1 MKNTIKNFALL
12 DKIQA
17 MQLKISKC
25 FESKNIIYCN
35 SIFVQL
41 PTIQFKIAELNIISG
56 LKREDTITMTFK
68 ENRDYTATLF
78 VIETTRKINTN
89 EAEKLKK
96 LFTKTYHITKIVY
109 TENEATAQAK
119 EFENDMEFLEDIV
132 KEEREKVEI
141 DEIIDKNTIEDI
153 NKNSLET
160 IETLINNRE
169 EKEEKR
175 EWVKVES
182 EEIEID
188 YENNKIT
195 VINNPLINNNNE

>member
-1 MKNTIKNFALL
+1 MKNTIKNFAFLN
-12 DKIQA
+12 KIQGL
-17 MQLKISKC
+17 QLKISKC

-35 SIFVQL
+35 SIFVQF
-41 PTIQFKIAELNIISG
+41 PTVQIKIAELNIISG

-78 VIETTRKINTN
+78 VITTTRKINTN

-132 KEEREKVEI
+132 KEERE
-141 DEIIDKNTIEDI
+141 
-153 NKNSLET
+153 
-160 IETLINNRE
+160 
-169 EKEEKR
+169 EK
-175 EWVKVES
+175 
-182 EEIEID
+182 
-188 YENNKIT
+188 
-195 VINNPLINNNNE
+195 INNPLINNNNE

>member
-1 MKNTIKNFALL
+1 MKNTIKNFAFL
-12 DKIQA
+12 DKIQG

-35 SIFVQL
+35 SIFVQF
-41 PTIQFKIAELNIISG
+41 PTVQIKIAELNIISG

-68 ENRDYTATLF
+68 KNIDYTATLF

-96 LFTKTYHITKIVY
+96 LFTKTYHITKIIY

-119 EFENDMEFLEDIV
+119 EFENDMEFLEDII

-160 IETLINNRE
+160 IETLINNK
-169 EKEEKR
+169 EKKEIKK
-175 EWVKVES
+175 EWVNVES
-182 EEIEID
+182 EEVEID
-188 YENNKIT
+188 FKTIK
-195 VINNPLINNNNE
+195 LQ

>member
-1 MKNTIKNFALL
+1 MKNTIKNFAFL
-12 DKIQA
+12 DKIQI
-17 MQLKISKC
+17 MQQKISKC

-35 SIFVQL
+35 SIFVQF
-41 PTIQFKIAELNIISG
+41 PTVQIKIAELNIISG

-96 LFTKTYHITKIVY
+96 LFTKTYHITKIIY
-109 TENEATAQAK
+109 TENEATAQTK

-132 KEEREKVEI
+132 KEEREQ
-141 DEIIDKNTIEDI
+141 
-153 NKNSLET
+153 
-160 IETLINNRE
+160 
-169 EKEEKR
+169 KR
-175 EWVKVES
+175 DWVKRES

-188 YENNKIT
+188 FENNKIK

>member
-68 ENRDYTATLF
+68 ENIDYTATLF

-132 KEEREKVEI
+132 KEEREQ
-141 DEIIDKNTIEDI
+141 
-153 NKNSLET
+153 
-160 IETLINNRE
+160 
-169 EKEEKR
+169 KR
-175 EWVKVES
+175 EWVKRES

-188 YENNKIT
+188 FENNKIT

>member
-1 MKNTIKNFALL
+1 MNDRIKNFAFL

-35 SIFVQL
+35 NIFVQL
-41 PTIQFKIAELNIISG
+41 PTIQFKIVELNIVSG

-96 LFTKTYHITKIVY
+96 IFTKTYHITKIIY
-109 TENEATAQAK
+109 TENEATAEAK
-119 EFENDMEFLEDIV
+119 EFENDMEFLENIV
-132 KEEREKVEI
+132 KEEREQ
-141 DEIIDKNTIEDI
+141 
-153 NKNSLET
+153 
-160 IETLINNRE
+160 R
-169 EKEEKR
+169 
-175 EWVKVES
+175 
-182 EEIEID
+182 
-188 YENNKIT
+188 
-195 VINNPLINNNNE
+195 INNPLINKTDE

>member
-1 MKNTIKNFALL
+1 MKNTIKNFAFL

-41 PTIQFKIAELNIISG
+41 PTIQFKIVELNIVSG

-109 TENEATAQAK
+109 TENEATAEAK

-132 KEEREKVEI
+132 KEDRELK
-141 DEIIDKNTIEDI
+141 
-153 NKNSLET
+153 
-160 IETLINNRE
+160 
-169 EKEEKR
+169 
-175 EWVKVES
+175 
-182 EEIEID
+182 
-188 YENNKIT
+188 
-195 VINNPLINNNNE
+195 INNPLINNNNE